1 MGGAATLGSHLSPR
15 PVSRASCDLCSLQS
29 FPHSAGQGS
38 ICRGRTLM
46 SRTFHL
52 SPFFPLR
59 TIPHTRMFK
68 LEPPS
73 KDRKAAPIHRGSA
86 APESSYTPKGA
97 HAAVLLPFRVPFVIC
112 NFVYKGDL
120 SSSPCLSIQ
129 ILYVPSSFIV
139 SDLECRQKLPSP

>member
-1 MGGAATLGSHLSPR
+1 MSGAATLGSHLSPW

-29 FPHSAGQGS
+29 FPHQ
-38 ICRGRTLM
+38 CRARK
-46 SRTFHL
+46 HL
-52 SPFFPLR
+52 QRQEANVQNLPSVSFFPLR
-59 TIPHTRMFK
+59 TILHTCMFK

-112 NFVYKGDL
+112 NFVYKGDF

-129 ILYVPSSFIV
+129 ILYVPSYFIV
-139 SDLECRQKLPSP
+139 SDLECRQKLPFP